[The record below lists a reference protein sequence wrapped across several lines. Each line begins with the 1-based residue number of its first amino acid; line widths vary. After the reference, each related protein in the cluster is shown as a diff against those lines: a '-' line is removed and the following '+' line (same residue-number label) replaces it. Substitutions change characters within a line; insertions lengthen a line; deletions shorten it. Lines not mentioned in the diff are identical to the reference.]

1 MPFLLYRTGKRQLPA
16 VAEPNTTSLT
26 RRDYQ
31 LALLFFALIL
41 TANLIRLNYWSP
53 LPDEINYARCARSL
67 IDNRTIISNDI
78 MFFPP
83 LFVYL
88 SALLQLLG
96 MELLTSVRLISA
108 LTGAA
113 ILPVLY
119 LTARLLYPPATALPT
134 LLLTL
139 PLFSLR
145 LYSRL
150 GQVEITMLF
159 FIILSILFL
168 LRALRSG
175 KGSDAIRAGVIL
187 GLGLWT
193 KETALGATAVA
204 VIFILTSSQ
213 SRWQMLGKF
222 LLGLAP
228 PALLLFIL
236 SIFTGRNLLF
246 EIMASRGYDIN
257 MLQLNP
263 LGNLIALGANL
274 GYNLVPRLFYPW
286 EILIFI
292 LLVPAVSILLLI
304 ALIKGVKDKNPFSRL
319 VLIYLIVHLP
329 FFFFFSRKFDYYLLP
344 TALLVLFNGGLTL
357 LAAGTGRTLRRT
369 GLCLLTL
376 LCLDNLYAGYFLY
389 CNRGTHASFEEAVGQ
404 IEPNTTVATSHLT
417 LVEYLARRAGRQL
430 QVRELFEPGTYRLHS
445 GVLADST
452 IGAIL
457 LKYYYYQRLISLYPQ
472 DWERLQALFPLK
484 MELID
489 YHWSPPSRH
498 FPIKLKGI
506 TEFAKPIGV
515 VILRRPD

>member
-1 MPFLLYRTGKRQLPA
+1 MPFLLYRTGKRQHPA
-16 VAEPNTTSLT
+16 VAESNTTSLT

-159 FIILSILFL
+159 FIILSFLFL
-168 LRALRSG
+168 LRALHSG

-319 VLIYLIVHLP
+319 ALIYLIIHLP
-329 FFFFFSRKFDYYLLP
+329 FFFLFSRKFDYYLLP

-489 YHWSPPSRH
+489 YNWSPPSHH

>member
-1 MPFLLYRTGKRQLPA
+1 MTELNTLP
-16 VAEPNTTSLT
+16 PT

-67 IDNRTIISNDI
+67 IENRTIISSDI

-96 MELLTSVRLISA
+96 TELLTSVRLISA

-119 LTARLLYPPATALPT
+119 LTARLFYPPATALPT

-175 KGSDAIRAGVIL
+175 KGFDVISAGLTL

-193 KETALGATAVA
+193 KETSLGATAVS
-204 VIFILTSSQ
+204 VIFMLTSYQ

-228 PALLLFIL
+228 PALLLSIL
-236 SIFTGRNLLF
+236 SICTGRNLLF

-257 MLQLNP
+257 MLQLDP

-286 EILIFI
+286 EIIIFIFLVPAAFI
-292 LLVPAVSILLLI
+292 LLLTT
-304 ALIKGVKDKNPFSRL
+304 LIKGVKDKNPFTRL

-329 FFFFFSRKFDYYLLP
+329 FFFLFSRKFDYYLLP
-344 TALLVLFNGGLTL
+344 AALLVLFNIGLTV
-357 LAAGTGRTLRRT
+357 LASDTGRTLRRT
-369 GLCLLTL
+369 GVCLLTL
-376 LCLDNLYAGYFLY
+376 LAIVNLYSDYFLY
-389 CNRGTHASFEEAVGQ
+389 CNRGTHASFEEAVKQ
-404 IEPNTTVATSHLT
+404 LEPNTTIATSHST
-417 LVEYLARRAGRQL
+417 LVEYLAHRSGTQL

-445 GVLADST
+445 GILDDST
-452 IGAIL
+452 IGTIL
-457 LKYYYYQRLISLYPQ
+457 LKYYYYQRLTSLYPQ
-472 DWERLQALFPLK
+472 DWERLQGLFPRK

-489 YHWSPPSRH
+489 YNWSLPSRH
-498 FPIKLKGI
+498 FPIKLKGLN
-506 TEFAKPIGV
+506 ELAKPIGV
-515 VILRRPD
+515 VILKTHYRRPD